1 MRPETKKRK
10 PNGTITTA
18 AIAMTY
24 FFLLPQSPPLIEN
37 LKTVY
42 IYIIYKFLSLY
53 IYICKDKI

>member
-24 FFLLPQSPPLIEN
+24 FFLLPQSPPLIE
-37 LKTVY
+37 KSEDCVY
-42 IYIIYKFLSLY
+42 IEYTNFSLSLY
-53 IYICKDKI
+53 IYI

>member
-42 IYIIYKFLSLY
+42 IYNI
-53 IYICKDKI
+53 